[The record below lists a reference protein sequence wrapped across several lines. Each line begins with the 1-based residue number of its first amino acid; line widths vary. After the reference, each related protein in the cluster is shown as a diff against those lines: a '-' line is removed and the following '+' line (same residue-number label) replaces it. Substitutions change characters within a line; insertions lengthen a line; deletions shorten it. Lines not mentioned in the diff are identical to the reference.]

1 MLFLVSKLVTGFAS
15 TGVLVE
21 PHRDGE
27 VATRR
32 LVLAHEHRLQAE
44 QAARAPEQRRRGDTS
59 ARASISPWLRLLRDA
74 RAWRVPAHGVARVGR
89 GASARGVGAGGGRRG
104 AARRAG
110 VRLGPRRGR
119 GASWGP
125 SAAPAA
131 RDPAP
136 AGGGFRTHACARS
149 LSQETFREKRTNRQ
163 SIANLGVSE
172 RSKKTPHPQTSRTKK
187 EKRYATTRD
196 TGAPVTHMHAHPA
209 PNSEQVHTQCTSC
222 CAHTACRC
230 ALREPYLSSQHEAGA
245 PPGFESVGGR
255 GIGLGA
261 GVRVVDTA
269 PSVGVEQLR
278 ARFGVKVASSRGTRA
293 VLGDVAPLPA
303 GPGSKRVMSRSCSGG
318 ASHPLRLEIEARTGS

>member
-1 MLFLVSKLVTGFAS
+1 MAAAS
-15 TGVLVE
+15 SRCTCLESACAWGRAGG
-21 PHRDGE
+21 P
-27 VATRR
+27 RR
-32 LVLAHEHRLQAE
+32 KR
-44 QAARAPEQRRRGDTS
+44 AR
-59 ARASISPWLRLLRDA
+59 
-74 RAWRVPAHGVARVGR
+74 GR
-89 GASARGVGAGGGRRG
+89 GWRGRRG

-131 RDPAP
+131 RPRARGRGLP
-136 AGGGFRTHACARS
+136 HACVRAVS
-149 LSQETFREKRTNRQ
+149 LSRDVPREANESPINRE
-163 SIANLGVSE
+163 SRRLG
-172 RSKKTPHPQTSRTKK
+172 RSKKTPHPHTKK

-196 TGAPVTHMHAHPA
+196 TGTPVTHMHAHPA

-230 ALREPYLSSQHEAGA
+230 ALREPYLSSQHEARA

>member
-1 MLFLVSKLVTGFAS
+1 MGSRGWAEAQARAGSGLEGGGGGLRGGRGCVSGRAA
-15 TGVLVE
+15 G
-21 PHRDGE
+21 
-27 VATRR
+27 
-32 LVLAHEHRLQAE
+32 
-44 QAARAPEQRRRGDTS
+44 AARAGGPARRR
-59 ARASISPWLRLLRDA
+59 
-74 RAWRVPAHGVARVGR
+74 
-89 GASARGVGAGGGRRG
+89 
-104 AARRAG
+104 RRA
-110 VRLGPRRGR
+110 
-119 GASWGP
+119 
-125 SAAPAA
+125 
-131 RDPAP
+131 PAP

-172 RSKKTPHPQTSRTKK
+172 RSKKTPHPHTKK